1 MVKFLIEYNPY
12 IVNCKFKKNDKLLK
26 ANSKIG
32 AKSSERLQVLLGE
45 STNWKG
51 LVEEIIQV
59 CNDRYIKLHFKG
71 RKIDFDD
78 LKYYIDRYHGDVK
91 FELTFEEVIKDS
103 DIMKNLDIIF
113 NDIKKKNL
121 PEFNVKNKEGINIF
135 DAYEEVKNN
144 IFEVNVIATM
154 SSGKSTLINSLLNT
168 ELLPSENKACTA
180 TIATILENNK
190 MDVYEAECRADDGE
204 RIVHPKQVVNLDD
217 IKQFNKDENVT
228 YIDIEGSIPAIPSNN
243 IRLCLCDTPGPNNSM
258 DDNHEK
264 LTQSIIKRKNDVI
277 LYMINATQ
285 TAIRDDENLLRDIS
299 SEMKKY
305 GKQSRDRF
313 IFVVNKCD
321 ELDEEKGE
329 TVDKQVSDI
338 KKYLKKF
345 GIIEPIII
353 PTSAKLALLI
363 RKNQRGD
370 KLTRQER
377 KDLND
382 IEYFVEEPLLHFE
395 DYAVLTPTVR
405 DSLKKDIENL
415 HNSCDDENS
424 INMEALI
431 HTGVPAVEKMIAEY
445 IEKYAYP
452 MKINDAI
459 KDILQILDELNMK
472 TKFDE
477 MIASDNEKF
486 KKVRNQIEESKIKYE
501 NSKSIYNEYKE
512 KIENLSLDSIYDEN
526 GNKFDRNEKLFQVE
540 NTLESMSRKYY
551 IEKKE
556 KVDKVEAERLIS
568 DFQLE
573 LLEYQKVC
581 GRTLNRQI
589 EDVIFKK
596 CKEMLD
602 EYSEMVLAILD
613 DIEIEGYN
621 FEKISSFKEI
631 RINNIDDL
639 IKRNQTDRYKKE
651 TKWKKNPARQGF
663 LGFFKFWK
671 PKEISYTEFVKDGV
685 DVNIRKVVVDI
696 LNEFLK
702 HINNNMN
709 NMFKEADRQ
718 IEKYKE
724 LFKTN
729 IDYLYNEIQKIIYE
743 LDKDTRES
751 ELIGKRVNNNKE
763 LAKWVDEKEKQIC
776 SLLFF

>member
-1 MVKFLIEYNPY
+1 MVKFSIEYNPY
-12 IVNCKFKKNDKLLK
+12 IVNCKFKKNGKLLK
-26 ANSKIG
+26 ANTKIG
-32 AKSSERLQVLLGE
+32 AKLSERLQVLLGE

-78 LKYYIDRYHGDVK
+78 LKYYIDRYCGDVK

-103 DIMKNLDIIF
+103 EIMEKLDIIF
-113 NDIKKKNL
+113 NDIKGKNL

-190 MDVYEAECRADDGE
+190 MDVYEAECHADDGE
-204 RIVHPKQVVNLDD
+204 TIVHPKQVVNLDD
-217 IKQFNKDENVT
+217 IKKFNKDENVT

-243 IRLCLCDTPGPNNSM
+243 IRLCLRDTPGPNNSM

-264 LTQSIIKRKNDVI
+264 LTQSIIKRKNDVV

-285 TAIRDDENLLRDIS
+285 TAIKDDENLLRDIS

-377 KDLND
+377 RDLND

-452 MKINDAI
+452 MKVNDAV
-459 KDILQILDELNMK
+459 KDILKILDELNMK

-501 NSKSIYNEYKE
+501 NSKSIYSEYKE
-512 KIENLSLDSIYDEN
+512 KIENLSLDSIYDED
-526 GNKFDRNEKLFQVE
+526 GNKFDRNEKVFEVEKKLECMIRAYDNEVAVDKIEADKLISNFQV
-540 NTLESMSRKYY
+540 
-551 IEKKE
+551 
-556 KVDKVEAERLIS
+556 RL
-568 DFQLE
+568 LG
-573 LLEYQKVC
+573 YQRLFA
-581 GRTLNRQI
+581 RTLNRQI

-596 CKEMLD
+596 CEEMLD
-602 EYSEMVLAILD
+602 EYSKMILAILD
-613 DIEIEGYN
+613 YIEIEGYN

-631 RINNIDDL
+631 RINNIEDL
-639 IKRNQTDRYKKE
+639 IKQNQTDRYKEE
-651 TKWKKNPARQGF
+651 TKWKDNPARKGF

-671 PKEISYTEFVKDGV
+671 PKRISYTEFVKDGV
-685 DVNIRKVVVDI
+685 NVNVKNVIVSMLSRFSKDMKSNI
-696 LNEFLK
+696 
-702 HINNNMN
+702 N
-709 NMFKEADRQ
+709 NMFEEAD
-718 IEKYKE
+718 EKIKEYKNS
-724 LFKTN
+724 FNTN
-729 IDYLYNEIQKIIYE
+729 IDNLDNEIQKIIDE

-751 ELIGKRVNNNKE
+751 ESISKRVNNNKE
-763 LAKWVDEKEKQIC
+763 LAKWVDEKEKQIR
-776 SLLFF
+776 SLLYF